1 MSQKVLVT
9 LWESN
14 VAPRFDMT
22 TEVLIFLFRED
33 GTVEDTRALVLA
45 HPSKDEL
52 CNLILTEQ
60 INTVICGGIEQEIFE
75 YLAWKKIRVIDSVIG
90 PLERV
95 MDRFKTNELTPG
107 AILFDRPERKSHGK
121 SI

>member
-1 MSQKVLVT
+1 MSRKVLVT

-14 VAPRFDMT
+14 VAPRFDLT
-22 TEVLIFLFRED
+22 TEVVISSFRED
-33 GTVEDTRALVLA
+33 GSVDDTKALVLA
-45 HPSKDEL
+45 HPSRDEL

-75 YLAWKKIRVIDSVIG
+75 YLTWKKIQVIDSVIG

-95 MDRFKTNELTPG
+95 MDCFRANELNPG
-107 AILFDRPERKSHGK
+107 SILFDREERKSHGK
-121 SI
+121 SA